1 MVPLKE
7 ALFSLKYIYRVRFWR
22 VERGGLGK
30 MLMALLF
37 MNGLLRYFGQMKIID
52 V

>member
-1 MVPLKE
+1 MTKFGGGE
-7 ALFSLKYIYRVRFWR
+7 NGTFYCC

-37 MNGLLRYFGQMKIID
+37 MDGLLRYFGQMKIID